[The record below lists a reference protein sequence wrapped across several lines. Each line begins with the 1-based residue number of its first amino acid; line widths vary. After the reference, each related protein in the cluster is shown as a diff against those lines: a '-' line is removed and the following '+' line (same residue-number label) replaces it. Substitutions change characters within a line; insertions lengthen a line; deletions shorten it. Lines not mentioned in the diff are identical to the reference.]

1 MLKEFR
7 EFAMKGNVVELAV
20 AVIIGAAFG
29 KIVDSAVAD
38 IFMPIIGAI
47 TGGLDFSNY
56 FLMLRSLAGDTAAP
70 ATYERAKELGATIG
84 YGRFLT
90 MTINFV
96 IIAWILFI
104 VVKAL
109 NRLKAREAAAPPPAP
124 AAPPREQVLLE
135 EIRDILKSK

>member
-29 KIVDSAVAD
+29 KIVDSAVND
-38 IFMPIIGAI
+38 VFMPIIGAV

-56 FLMLRSLAGDTAAP
+56 FLMLKALTGDTTAP

-96 IIAWILFI
+96 IIAWILFL

-109 NRLKAREAAAPPPAP
+109 NRLKAKEAAAPSAPPAP
-124 AAPPREQVLLE
+124 SKQELLLE
-135 EIRDILKSK
+135 EIRDILKTK